1 MSTMKFRKGVF
12 AAAIAAA
19 LLGTVPTI
27 ASAQTGPG
35 IPTFDLANVAQAIAT
50 VKQLKMQYDQVVNQI
65 NMIKGNRGL
74 GMIFN
79 NPALRNY
86 LPDNWKSI
94 YDLANAG
101 RLNGISGVADE
112 IMRQEGMTVNASMA
126 PGVSRYITTLATNK
140 AITQKAYD
148 AVIERLQNIQS
159 LMQQSDTTQDPA
171 AKADLANRFAAEN
184 AQIQSEQTRLNLVQQ
199 LQAVEEKLAARQAN
213 QAVMNKMTADE

>member
-19 LLGTVPTI
+19 LLGTVPAI

>member
-1 MSTMKFRKGVF
+1 MNTMRITKVARAVVMVG
-12 AAAIAAA
+12 A
-19 LLGTVPTI
+19 LLGAAPSI
-27 ASAQTGPG
+27 ALAQTGPG
-35 IPTFDLANVAQAIAT
+35 IPTFDLAGVAQAIAT

-74 GMIFN
+74 GLIFN

-184 AQIQSEQTRLNLVQQ
+184 AQIQSEQTRLNIVQQ

-213 QAVMNKMTADE
+213 QAVMSKMTADE

>member
-1 MSTMKFRKGVF
+1 MSTMNIKKGVV
-12 AAAIAAA
+12 AAVITAAMIGA
-19 LLGTVPTI
+19 MPSI

-35 IPTFDLANVAQAIAT
+35 IPTFDLASVAQAIAT

>member
-1 MSTMKFRKGVF
+1 MNTMQFTKVARAVVMVG
-12 AAAIAAA
+12 A
-19 LLGTVPTI
+19 LLGAAPSI
-27 ASAQTGPG
+27 ALAQTGPG
-35 IPTFDLANVAQAIAT
+35 IPTFDLAGVAQAIAT

-74 GMIFN
+74 GLIFN

-199 LQAVEEKLAARQAN
+199 LQAVEEKLASRQAN

>member
-1 MSTMKFRKGVF
+1 
-12 AAAIAAA
+12 
-19 LLGTVPTI
+19 
-27 ASAQTGPG
+27 
-35 IPTFDLANVAQAIAT
+35 
-50 VKQLKMQYDQVVNQI
+50 
-65 NMIKGNRGL
+65 
-74 GMIFN
+74 
-79 NPALRNY
+79 
-86 LPDNWKSI
+86 
-94 YDLANAG
+94 ANAG

-213 QAVMNKMTADE
+213 QAVMSKMTADE